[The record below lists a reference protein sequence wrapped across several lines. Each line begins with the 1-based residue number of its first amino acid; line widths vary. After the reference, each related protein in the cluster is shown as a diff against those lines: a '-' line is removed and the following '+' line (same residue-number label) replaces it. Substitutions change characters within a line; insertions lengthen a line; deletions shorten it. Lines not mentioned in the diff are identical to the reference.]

1 VSAISHGAPIADR
14 RILRFVAFAVA
25 VVLGVGTLTARV
37 VQLQVVQGGQFADLS
52 ARNSR
57 VLQAVPS
64 ARGLITDRN
73 GQVLVT
79 NVPSFSVKIRPAD
92 LPLDEREAVV
102 GRLAGLIGQDPADIN
117 TTLDAD
123 TGSRYDLVRVAR
135 DIPEDTARLIAES
148 AADLP
153 GVEVVVEPRREY
165 PQGML
170 VSQLI
175 GYTGPVNAEQ
185 IKDLKGKG
193 YLPDDLIGKAGVEA
207 TYETM
212 LRGSYGIEEVE
223 RDARGRK
230 LQVLQT
236 VKQAQAGDSLEL
248 SIDLRTQQNAQDA
261 LKWAMGIVGIQRGVF
276 IAMNPQTGEILA
288 MVSLPTYDDNLF
300 SGGISNADYQ
310 KLLTDPGKPL
320 INHAVNA
327 HYPPGSTY
335 KLVAGTGGLADKKIT
350 ATTKVQT
357 KGYLTLGGTRFY
369 DWNKKGFGPC
379 DIKCGF
385 GHSSDTF
392 FFQVGAMLG
401 IDRLAYWA
409 NQFGFGE
416 KTGIDLPGEV
426 TGIVPSSQWKMD
438 TFGQPVYPGEVY
450 QASIGQG
457 YDVVTPIQLINAYAA
472 LANGGTLYQPRIVR
486 RILAPDGSVVQDFQ
500 PTVLKQMDVPAS
512 ALKDMR
518 LAARNVVN
526 LRHTYNLVDMPL
538 VVAGKTGTAEF
549 GLRDSKG
556 RLPYHS
562 WFVGFLPKDP
572 TPKAN
577 DPGGLKAVSR
587 TDSELAILAFAYD
600 SRTKGNAATEIA
612 KKFLQLQ
619 YGIKHDYTRV
629 DLLKRGNFYGN

>member
-1 VSAISHGAPIADR
+1 
-14 RILRFVAFAVA
+14 
-25 VVLGVGTLTARV
+25 
-37 VQLQVVQGGQFADLS
+37 
-52 ARNSR
+52 
-57 VLQAVPS
+57 
-64 ARGLITDRN
+64 
-73 GQVLVT
+73 
-79 NVPSFSVKIRPAD
+79 
-92 LPLDEREAVV
+92 
-102 GRLAGLIGQDPADIN
+102 
-117 TTLDAD
+117 
-123 TGSRYDLVRVAR
+123 
-135 DIPEDTARLIAES
+135 
-148 AADLP
+148 
-153 GVEVVVEPRREY
+153 
-165 PQGML
+165 
-170 VSQLI
+170 
-175 GYTGPVNAEQ
+175 
-185 IKDLKGKG
+185 
-193 YLPDDLIGKAGVEA
+193 
-207 TYETM
+207 
-212 LRGSYGIEEVE
+212 
-223 RDARGRK
+223 
-230 LQVLQT
+230 
-236 VKQAQAGDSLEL
+236 
-248 SIDLRTQQNAQDA
+248 
-261 LKWAMGIVGIQRGVF
+261 
-276 IAMNPQTGEILA
+276 
-288 MVSLPTYDDNLF
+288 
-300 SGGISNADYQ
+300 
-310 KLLTDPGKPL
+310 
-320 INHAVNA
+320 
-327 HYPPGSTY
+327 
-335 KLVAGTGGLADKKIT
+335 
-350 ATTKVQT
+350 
-357 KGYLTLGGTRFY
+357 
-369 DWNKKGFGPC
+369 
-379 DIKCGF
+379 
-385 GHSSDTF
+385 
-392 FFQVGAMLG
+392 
-401 IDRLAYWA
+401 
-409 NQFGFGE
+409 
-416 KTGIDLPGEV
+416 
-426 TGIVPSSQWKMD
+426 MD